1 MKSAVLAILCVLLA
15 AAPAAAQFSA
25 DIASP
30 GAAEQLRLGVQAF
43 HRGRYAQS
51 ILLFEKSLAY
61 QPDSALIQ
69 YWLGR
74 AYYQSGFEETALRAW
89 GPILSAPD
97 APPFLTARAEFIRSS
112 RALDQLPRDLSY
124 VEVERYKG
132 RQGNATLFLRPS
144 TIISQRDGT
153 TLVVGHGSNEV
164 VTLDSSG
171 LVRKRVTGGL
181 PGLDRPFGAAE
192 LPDGTLFVSEF
203 EGDRILRIA
212 PDGSTRSIGSKGRGP
227 GKFLGPQYLACDD
240 AGYVYVDD
248 YGNNRI
254 CKLDS
259 DGKYILSFGDRQD
272 ASGFPGLESPAG
284 LVVKDGT
291 VYVADSLRKSVFEF
305 DGNGNYLGVLAE
317 GELHFPEGLALWQA
331 GSALLVADTDR
342 IVSIDLSSETLSM
355 VYSPPDRH
363 ARIVDAV
370 PDHNGNLIYC
380 DFDASAVA
388 VISESS
394 QIAAGYDVEIER
406 IMSDAFPVVD
416 VDVSVR
422 DRSGAPVVG
431 LRGGNFYLTERLST
445 TKQFDEAG
453 KAVVRRE
460 VVIAPAAE
468 QKLIGIGQLAHDSRI
483 ALVLERSP
491 ALTARSDELRSALT
505 DLYTSLAAA
514 GLSRPLVFTAGN
526 VPARQAASDV
536 SAAMRAALAPAE
548 GAGHFDAGIRL
559 AATSLLPSGAR
570 DAIVYVGTGDIDET
584 SFVGTS
590 LSELGAFLKNN
601 GLHFYAVVL
610 GIPSA
615 PLRYLAQASDG
626 AIYSAS
632 RPRGLGDLAADIVS
646 SPSGRYRLSFTS
658 KADPGFGRAYLSIG
672 VEAYLYKKS
681 GKDELGYYA
690 PLK

>member
-1 MKSAVLAILCVLLA
+1 MKAAFALVFWALFAVL
-15 AAPAAAQFSA
+15 PAAAQFSP
-25 DIASP
+25 DVPSP
-30 GAAEQLRLGVQAF
+30 GAAEQLRLGVEAF
-43 HRGRYAQS
+43 QRGRYAES
-51 ILLFEKSLAY
+51 ILLLEKSLAY

-89 GPILSAPD
+89 APLLSASD
-97 APPFLTARAEFIRSS
+97 APPFLKARAEYIRSS
-112 RALDQLPRDLSY
+112 RALDQIPKDLSY

-132 RQGNATLFLRPS
+132 QQGKTTLFLRPS
-144 TIISQRDGT
+144 AIIAQRDGS
-153 TLVVGHGSNEV
+153 TLVVGHGSNDLL
-164 VTLDSSG
+164 TLDSSG
-171 LVRKRVTGGL
+171 IVRKKDRGGL
-181 PGLDRPFGAAE
+181 AGLDRPFGIAE

-203 EGDRILRIA
+203 NGDRILRIA
-212 PDGSTRSIGSKGRGP
+212 PDGTTRTIGSKGRGP
-227 GKFLGPQYLACDD
+227 GNFFGPQYIACDD
-240 AGYVYVDD
+240 AGYVYVND
-248 YGNNRI
+248 YGNDRI

-259 DGKYILSFGDRQD
+259 DGNFILSFGGKQPD
-272 ASGFPGLESPAG
+272 SGFSGLQSPAG

-291 VYVADSLRKSVFEF
+291 VYVADSLRKSIYEF
-305 DGNGNYLGVLAE
+305 DGDGNYLGVLAE
-317 GELHFPEGLALWQA
+317 GQLHFPEGLALWQG
-331 GSALLVADTDR
+331 GSSLLIADTDR
-342 IVSIDLSSETLSM
+342 IVSIDLATETLSL

-388 VISESS
+388 IISESS

-406 IMSDAFPVVD
+406 IMADAFPIVD

-422 DRSGAPVVG
+422 DRSGSPVVG
-431 LRGGNFYLTERLST
+431 LRERNFYLTERLST

-460 VVIAPAAE
+460 VVVAPAAE
-468 QKLIGIGQLAHDSRI
+468 QSLIGIGQLAHDSLI
-483 ALVLERSP
+483 AVLIERSS
-491 ALTARSDELRSALT
+491 ALSARSDELRSALN
-505 DLYTSLAAA
+505 DLYTAIDAA
-514 GLSRPLVFTAGN
+514 GLALPSLFTAGK
-526 VPARQAASDV
+526 VPARQPASDISTV
-536 SAAMRAALAPAE
+536 LRVALAPAS
-548 GAGHFDAGIRL
+548 GNGRFDAGLRL

-570 DAIVYVGTGDIDET
+570 DALIYVGTGDIDES

-590 LSELGAFLKNN
+590 LSELAALLKNN
-601 GLHFYAVVL
+601 ELHFFAVVL
-610 GIPSA
+610 GKPSA
-615 PLRYLAQASDG
+615 SLRYLAQQSDG

-632 RPRGLGDLAADIVS
+632 RPRGLGDLVADLIS
-646 SPSGRYRLSFTS
+646 SPSGRYRLRFTS
-658 KADPGFGRAYLSIG
+658 KADSGFGRAYLSIG